1 MCYCLKKRKKHII
14 WLSVL
19 VLGLST
25 YHLINHVSKQTTYG
39 EVVSATIE
47 AEAIQSISITS
58 YDTGERISVTDPEMI
73 NTFINGASEST
84 LTKSINSD
92 GNPLKYLV
100 YFHTDTEHS
109 YDIYTSLRLN
119 DSMIQYGGYFY
130 AFNDDHSI
138 YQLTE
143 DIFSKNSQQG
153 NGQ

>member
-1 MCYCLKKRKKHII
+1 MCDCLKKRKNHII

-25 YHLINHVSKQTTYG
+25 YHLINHISKQTTYG

-109 YDIYTSLRLN
+109 YDIYTLSL
-119 DSMIQYGGYFY
+119 I
-130 AFNDDHSI
+130 HI
-138 YQLTE
+138 
-143 DIFSKNSQQG
+143 
-153 NGQ
+153 